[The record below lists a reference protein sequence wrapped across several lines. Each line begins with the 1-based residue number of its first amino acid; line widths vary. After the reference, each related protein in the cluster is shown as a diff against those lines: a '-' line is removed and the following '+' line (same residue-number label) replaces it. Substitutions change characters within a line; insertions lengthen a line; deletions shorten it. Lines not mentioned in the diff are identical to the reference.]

1 MLFITYTSNP
11 NFAQHSYMMNKVT
24 ILFALLLIVAAAYAQ
39 QPPAQLPSLL
49 EGTTMQMP
57 VLNDNENPDDFIRKH
72 VFVKATASKKTVYTG
87 EPLLVT
93 YRLYTSLNNQAR
105 VNKQPAFNGCSVLEL
120 SADNDIHEATM
131 NGTQFHVF
139 TIRRVQVIPLQEGEL
154 QLGQAFVDN
163 IIQLAHADGSGI
175 ENFSATLC
183 NDPLKIE
190 VKALPLQGKPK
201 NFSGMLGNFSITA
214 NIDTNKIPAGENATL
229 HIVIQGRGNIAG
241 IRIPA
246 IQWPLGTEH
255 FDATDTQHI
264 DQENFPVTGYKVFEI
279 PFIGN
284 KEGNAVIA
292 PISFSYFDPLLQAY
306 KTITTNTLP
315 IIFTKA
321 VSRNEQMKDIVTE
334 DVTNKKY
341 LWIVGAIAA
350 AVIGIWLITA
360 RLKPREK
367 IPNKPTAEEQKE
379 VATKQETLSAK
390 KDDTSEIF
398 AELNKL
404 GSISVTTDFLSSTK
418 YFLIKA
424 LQSKLG
430 ATCVSEHDLIITM
443 KQNNVF
449 TDIAMNCEVI
459 FETCDRN
466 LYSPLMEENI
476 QEKIY
481 FELTSVV
488 KKMYELS

>member
-1 MLFITYTSNP
+1 
-11 NFAQHSYMMNKVT
+11 
-24 ILFALLLIVAAAYAQ
+24 
-39 QPPAQLPSLL
+39 
-49 EGTTMQMP
+49 
-57 VLNDNENPDDFIRKH
+57 
-72 VFVKATASKKTVYTG
+72 
-87 EPLLVT
+87 
-93 YRLYTSLNNQAR
+93 
-105 VNKQPAFNGCSVLEL
+105 
-120 SADNDIHEATM
+120 
-131 NGTQFHVF
+131 
-139 TIRRVQVIPLQEGEL
+139 
-154 QLGQAFVDN
+154 
-163 IIQLAHADGSGI
+163 
-175 ENFSATLC
+175 
-183 NDPLKIE
+183 
-190 VKALPLQGKPK
+190 
-201 NFSGMLGNFSITA
+201 
-214 NIDTNKIPAGENATL
+214 
-229 HIVIQGRGNIAG
+229 
-241 IRIPA
+241 
-246 IQWPLGTEH
+246 
-255 FDATDTQHI
+255 
-264 DQENFPVTGYKVFEI
+264 
-279 PFIGN
+279 
-284 KEGNAVIA
+284 
-292 PISFSYFDPLLQAY
+292 
-306 KTITTNTLP
+306 TLP